1 MFTGAL
7 GWNEEASQAAVR
19 QCGGNST
26 QAVELLEK
34 EEIAM
39 LEQFE
44 SAVKDMVRFP
54 FLVFYYYFLCSLFI
68 SVIFFHYLY
77 CFDCSWCVF
86 FILPMIILNV
96 DNIENS

>member
-34 EEIAM
+34 EEVAM

-44 SAVKDMVRFP
+44 SAVKDMVRLS
-54 FLVFYYYFLCSLFI
+54 FLVFYNYFLCSLFI
-68 SVIFFHYLY
+68 FV
-77 CFDCSWCVF
+77 DF
-86 FILPMIILNV
+86 FIFVVL
-96 DNIENS
+96 